1 MYVCIHLCYTRLHWC
16 IYSVYIEW
24 ERASCIL
31 VFEGLHPLFILS
43 FFFIPFL
50 FFYFSCFSK
59 VISLLWGCQK
69 DFPLFVCVCVCGGER
84 NPVLQC
90 NSMRGWRTCDLNNAA
105 VSVSLQMV
113 THCPPCWPHSRRCQ
127 TIYFYCVSVFP
138 FVYWPVSPL
147 SLFPSNFS
155 PFAYFFCS
163 LFACNIKK

>member
-1 MYVCIHLCYTRLHWC
+1 MYVCMCICIHLCYTQFTLIQYTRFTLSEREQVVFWC
-16 IYSVYIEW
+16 LKVSIRSS
-24 ERASCIL
+24 SC
-31 VFEGLHPLFILS
+31 LS
-43 FFFIPFL
+43 FFIPFL

-69 DFPLFVCVCVCGGER
+69 GFPLFVCVCVCVCVGGER

-147 SLFPSNFS
+147 SLFPSNF
-155 PFAYFFCS
+155 
-163 LFACNIKK
+163 